1 MNYSYQEE
9 LLENW
14 PHRGEGS
21 GSDDSCCVASEQAV
35 RRDTLL
41 EHWPKRKSSFMN
53 SFDLDEDDAALASIS
68 NKRHHH
74 ARSVNFSGSSSLHVF
89 ERESFYLLQSLAYTK
104 EDYDVFGK
112 EALREGFRIKSL
124 IADVPYDS
132 EAKSIKYLLSH
143 GIINREEMIG
153 IEHFVL
159 DKPSRVYKTR
169 KQHSK
174 AVLRKQE
181 QQQGQQLE
189 DPAFKLGE
197 FARSNSL
204 RSSKRAKIRA
214 AMAA

>member
-41 EHWPKRKSSFMN
+41 EHWPKRKSSFID
-53 SFDLDEDDAALASIS
+53 SFDSDEDDAAFASIS

-74 ARSVNFSGSSSLHVF
+74 VRSVNFSGSSSLHVF

-112 EALREGFRIKSL
+112 EALREGFRIKNL
-124 IADVPYDS
+124 IDTAPYDS
-132 EAKSIKYLLSH
+132 EAKAINHLLRQGVIS
-143 GIINREEMIG
+143 REEMIG
-153 IEHFVL
+153 IEHFI
-159 DKPSRVYKTR
+159 
-169 KQHSK
+169 
-174 AVLRKQE
+174 
-181 QQQGQQLE
+181 
-189 DPAFKLGE
+189 LGGNK
-197 FARSNSL
+197 RSSTNNSL
-204 RSSKRAKIRA
+204 KTQLFSWASLLGRTRSGLPRELKSVQQWPLELILRVCIGV
-214 AMAA
+214 